1 MSIEPRRRLY
11 LVGSVILGALP
22 VTFALIR
29 AITTGNDLRYFWL
42 AGAALI
48 GSMAVMLIGRDKSRQ
63 RRVSVG
69 RGLGAVIAGAA
80 GAITAALLQG
90 GRAGLGVAIVGIS
103 FGVCTGLAAVS
114 ASLALPTRDDP
125 AK

>member
-1 MSIEPRRRLY
+1 MNIEARRRLY
-11 LVGSVILGALP
+11 LIACVILGALP

-29 AITTGNDLRYFWL
+29 AITTGNDFRYIWL

-48 GSMAVMLIGRDKSRQ
+48 GSMAVMLIGRNQSRRTQ
-63 RRVSVG
+63 VSVG

-80 GAITAALLQG
+80 GAIAAALLQG
-90 GRAGLGVAIVGIS
+90 GRAGPGVAIVGIS

-114 ASLALPTRDDP
+114 ASLARR
-125 AK
+125 ASRV